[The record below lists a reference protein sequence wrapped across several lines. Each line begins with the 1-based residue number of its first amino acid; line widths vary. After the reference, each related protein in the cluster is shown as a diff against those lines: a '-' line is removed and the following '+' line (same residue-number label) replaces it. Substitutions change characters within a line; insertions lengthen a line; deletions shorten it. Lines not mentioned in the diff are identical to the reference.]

1 MELNQSKEIISKAIN
16 AALLKGCYSLDDVKL
31 IIPALEKI
39 NEMPDVEFSV
49 PVPLNEQP

>member
-1 MELNQSKEIISKAIN
+1 MELNQAKAIISQAIN
-16 AALLKGCYSLDDVKL
+16 AALLKGCYSLDDMKV
-31 IIPALEKI
+31 IIQALEKI